1 MLREVTG
8 TNGRLTERQ
17 FVDDIRNEYVRMVR
31 MSDSAH
37 CTEHS
42 ICLYVCMHVL
52 LYTSLRPR
60 DMHFCDTHI
69 TYIIFKVHLHRAQM

>member
-42 ICLYVCMHVL
+42 ICMYVCMYYCIRV
-52 LYTSLRPR
+52 YDQGTCTSATP
-60 DMHFCDTHI
+60 T
-69 TYIIFKVHLHRAQM
+69 